1 MVQLLSFGLAIIST
15 LALTSYV
22 DAAPRSCVVSQSKT
36 DDSITIVQALN
47 DCRCGGT
54 VVFPKDKPY
63 YIKNMMK
70 IEKLKDVYIDS
81 KEKVKMSTCLAE
93 VLSSVM
99 VKLGGD
105 AKDVTAHTVL
115 RTTLKCSQFGH
126 FKILNSHRDH
136 MGITSA

>member
-81 KEKVKMSTCLAE
+81 KEKYTCRLTTRNAGAK
-93 VLSSVM
+93 VLS
-99 VKLGGD
+99 LP
-105 AKDVTAHTVL
+105 
-115 RTTLKCSQFGH
+115 
-126 FKILNSHRDH
+126 
-136 MGITSA
+136 